1 MRADLE
7 SSSAVPVSSTVM
19 VMMPNDLARVDRCMS
34 FLVILRIVV
43 SLNLKI
49 SMSPYSRIVPEND
62 FAFLFVKVQDF
73 VLFLITVRV
82 HLLILGGIKSRM
94 GNENLSCTT

>member
-34 FLVILRIVV
+34 FLVILGISYV
-43 SLNLKI
+43 SLTLKL
-49 SMSPYSRIVPEND
+49 SMALSPYSRIIPEND
-62 FAFLFVKVQDF
+62 FAFLFMKVENF
-73 VLFLITVRV
+73 VLFLITV
-82 HLLILGGIKSRM
+82 
-94 GNENLSCTT
+94 

>member
-34 FLVILRIVV
+34 FLVILGIDV
-43 SLNLKI
+43 SLWLKI
-49 SMSPYSRIVPEND
+49 ALSPYSRIIPEND
-62 FAFLFVKVQDF
+62 FTFLFVKVQDF
-73 VLFLITVRV
+73 VLFLITVCV
-82 HLLILGGIKSRM
+82 HLLILGGIESRM
-94 GNENLSCTT
+94 ITESVF

>member
-34 FLVILRIVV
+34 FLVILRIDI
-43 SLNLKI
+43 SLWLKI
-49 SMSPYSRIVPEND
+49 LLSPYSRIIPEND
-62 FAFLFVKVQDF
+62 FAFLFVKVQDL
-73 VLFLITVRV
+73 VLLLITVRV

-94 GNENLSCTT
+94 ITDILS